1 MGTIGVLHGYSKG
14 CSRVALWVLQGCSR
28 GSTGVLWG
36 CSRGTLMGT
45 MGILQGYARGTGRA
59 RAPCAVERVVDRD
72 QPHLLQCDLATAAIG
87 TLGNRVSGGMGDAAC
102 LCGSDVAVGRSGTQ
116 RQRL

>member
-1 MGTIGVLHGYSKG
+1 MGTLRIALGLLYGFY
-14 CSRVALWVLQGCSR
+14 RVALGVLQGCS
-28 GSTGVLWG
+28 G

-102 LCGSDVAVGRSGTQ
+102 LCGSDVAVGCSGTQ